1 MPAAGA
7 PLAIAAMTYEA
18 DNGDVTVER
27 ADGIATITL
36 DSGPVNTVDVPLAE
50 DLREAVDH
58 LESEPPRVAVL
69 RGAGDTY
76 CAGGDL
82 SQTPEEFIETIDV
95 AYDAILNIF
104 ESDTPYVASF
114 KNIAIGG
121 GIEFGVACDL
131 RVAGE
136 ETTIA
141 VPEATIGIIPPAG
154 AIRFLAH
161 LVGIGR
167 ARDLLLTGR
176 HITGAEAE
184 RMGLVNRTTDGDPDE
199 LAHSVAETLASNSTG
214 AMAAML
220 KSLREAH
227 RRPISSEK
235 WDIDVAARLA
245 DAEDFRR
252 GQEAFRAGESIDF
265 RE

>member
-1 MPAAGA
+1 MS
-7 PLAIAAMTYEA
+7 YEA
-18 DNGDVTVER
+18 DNGHVTVER

-36 DSGPVNTVDVPLAE
+36 DGGPVNAVDLPLAE
-50 DLREAVDH
+50 DVREAVAH
-58 LESEPPRVAVL
+58 LESEPPRAAVL

-76 CAGGDL
+76 CVGGDL
-82 SQTPEEFIETIDV
+82 SQTPAEFIESIDV
-95 AYDAILNIF
+95 ASDAIIDIF
-104 ESDTPYVASF
+104 ESETPYVASF
-114 KNIAIGG
+114 KKVAIGG

-136 ETTIA
+136 DATIA

-154 AIRFLAH
+154 AIRFLAQ
-161 LVGIGR
+161 LIGIGR

-176 HITGAEAE
+176 HITGAEAK

-199 LAHSVAETLASNSTG
+199 LARSVAETLAANSTG
-214 AMAAML
+214 AMGAML

-245 DAEDFRR
+245 DSEDFRR